1 VHLYSHPDCVSHETP
16 EGHPERSDRLSFL
29 LEHLEQT
36 GFTQDYPLLEAPP
49 IDENLI
55 ALAHH
60 PELVNRLRQSVP
72 HQGLSPLDP
81 DTWMGPASLSGA
93 LHAAGSV
100 WQGVKDVT
108 QGKASRVFCAVR
120 PPGHHAEFDSPMGFC
135 LLNSVAIGAINALN
149 LPNIDRVA
157 ILDFDVH
164 HGNGTVDLCREYP
177 EILVCSSFQHPY
189 YPHRLH
195 DVTAPNILNT
205 PLEAGASGDD
215 FRRASDG
222 SWWQSIEGHRPD
234 LIFISAGFDAHRAD
248 PLAELN
254 LDASDF
260 AWITAEIV
268 ALANQC
274 SQGRIVSTLE
284 GGYDLRALADSA
296 LAHLEALTA

>member
-1 VHLYSHPDCVSHETP
+1 MHLYSHPDCVSHQTP
-16 EGHPERSDRLSFL
+16 EGHPERSERLSFL
-29 LEHLEQT
+29 LEQLEQT

-49 IDENLI
+49 IDKDLI

-72 HQGLSPLDP
+72 QQGLTPLDP
-81 DTWMGPASLSGA
+81 DTWMAPASLSAA
-93 LHAAGSV
+93 LCAAGSV

-108 QGKASRVFCAVR
+108 QGETNRVFCAVR

-177 EILVCSSFQHPY
+177 EILVCSSFQHPH
-189 YPHRLH
+189 YPRRLH

-215 FRRASDG
+215 FRRAIDG

-248 PLAELN
+248 PLAQLN

>member
-1 VHLYSHPDCVSHETP
+1 VHLYSHPDCVRHETP

-49 IDENLI
+49 IDDRLI

-72 HQGLSPLDP
+72 HQGLTPLDP

-93 LHAAGSV
+93 LQAAGSV

-108 QGKASRVFCAVR
+108 QRKARRVFCAVR

-149 LPNIDRVA
+149 LPDIDRLA

-164 HGNGTVDLCREYP
+164 HGNGTVDLCRGYP

-195 DVTAPNILNT
+195 DVTAPNIVNT
-205 PLEAGASGDD
+205 PLEAGASGND
-215 FRRASDG
+215 FRRAIAD
-222 SWWQSIEGHRPD
+222 SWWQAIEGHRPD

-248 PLAELN
+248 PLAQLN

-268 ALANQC
+268 ALAEQF
-274 SQGRIVSTLE
+274 SRGRIVSTLE

-296 LAHLEALTA
+296 LAHLEALVD